1 MLSGWENYRHQ
12 ADVCHAYQVPLDIY
26 NIYTVYYTQD
36 AALDIYISK
45 LHSIYSIYTASTQ
58 YLHQVLHSRGVADDN
73 IIVMM
78 YDDISEHSNNTRPGT
93 IINTPGGQ
101 DVYAGVPRGEG
112 RSL

>member
-1 MLSGWENYRHQ
+1 MLLIILLSLLFACCQGGRT
-12 ADVCHAYQVPLDIY
+12 
-26 NIYTVYYTQD
+26 TVTRLMCAMLTRYLARYLQ
-36 AALDIYISK
+36 Y
-45 LHSIYSIYTASTQ
+45 LHSIYTVSTQ

-73 IIVMM
+73 IIVML
-78 YDDISEHSNNTRPGT
+78 YDDIASHSNNTRPGT

>member
-12 ADVCHAYQVPLDIY
+12 ADVCHAY
-26 NIYTVYYTQD
+26 
-36 AALDIYISK
+36 
-45 LHSIYSIYTASTQ
+45 
-58 YLHQVLHSRGVADDN
+58 QVLHSRGVADDN

-78 YDDISEHSNNTRPGT
+78 YDDIAEHSNNTRPGT

-112 RSL
+112 RSLQTNKHFEAISKHLASS

>member
-1 MLSGWENYRHQ
+1 M
-12 ADVCHAYQVPLDIY
+12 
-26 NIYTVYYTQD
+26 
-36 AALDIYISK
+36 
-45 LHSIYSIYTASTQ
+45 
-58 YLHQVLHSRGVADDN
+58 LHSRGVADDN

-78 YDDISEHSNNTRPGT
+78 YDDIAEHSNNTRPGT

>member
-12 ADVCHAYQVPLDIY
+12 ADVCHAY
-26 NIYTVYYTQD
+26 
-36 AALDIYISK
+36 
-45 LHSIYSIYTASTQ
+45 
-58 YLHQVLHSRGVADDN
+58 QVLHSRGVADDN

-78 YDDISEHSNNTRPGT
+78 YDDIAEHSNNTRPGT

-112 RSL
+112 RSLQINKHFKAISKLLASS